1 MGWDEISTRLVIARA
16 PIRDLAA
23 DTGARKRH
31 VALRVRV
38 CRAPRPCVCLCVCV
52 CVRGVCERERVC
64 VWTCIQASGY
74 RISITLG
81 VPIYV
86 HTHTRVQTSGYRIS
100 TGLGVAIRARAGLQ
114 RRVANTGP
122 ELRTF

>member
-1 MGWDEISTRLVIARA
+1 M
-16 PIRDLAA
+16 
-23 DTGARKRH
+23 
-31 VALRVRV
+31 
-38 CRAPRPCVCLCVCV
+38 
-52 CVRGVCERERVC
+52 C